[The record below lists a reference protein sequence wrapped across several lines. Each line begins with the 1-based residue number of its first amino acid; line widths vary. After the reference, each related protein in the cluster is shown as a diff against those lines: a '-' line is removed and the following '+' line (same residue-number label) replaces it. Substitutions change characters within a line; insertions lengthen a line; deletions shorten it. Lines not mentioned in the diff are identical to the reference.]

1 MTAMENKVCGKEVGV
16 AQGWTISSP
25 TFLEV
30 DSLDSWVAR
39 GVAPG
44 MVVGGEERIWFTLS
58 SKTKFVHVGSL
69 SYMLKISIGSQRS
82 KP

>member
-1 MTAMENKVCGKEVGV
+1 M

-25 TFLEV
+25 TFLVV

-44 MVVGGEERIWFTLS
+44 MEVGGEERTWFTHS
-58 SKTKFVHVGSL
+58 SKTKFVQSRIGCL
-69 SYMLKISIGSQRS
+69 S
-82 KP
+82 